1 MSRSNLNVLFVMF
14 DLVFLKFWKLKNAHH
29 IVKKKKKSIS
39 IKHRY
44 FHCLNHP
51 FLWAKFVFSM
61 LLPILINVMRLEFR
75 KGLSR
80 CRWKHIIVKCI
91 AIIIKYESISKY
103 IKTISNYTDSFPYG
117 TASLKTYFLN
127 PLLHNVCKIFKVCL
141 TILRHC
147 EVKG

>member
-1 MSRSNLNVLFVMF
+1 
-14 DLVFLKFWKLKNAHH
+14 
-29 IVKKKKKSIS
+29 
-39 IKHRY
+39 
-44 FHCLNHP
+44 
-51 FLWAKFVFSM
+51 M

-103 IKTISNYTDSFPYG
+103 IKTISNYIDSFPYG

-147 EVKG
+147 EVKGYFIWKANSGYTYVSNWNRCTFETVTHLQRSFSAFFAKKLCHGCLTEF